1 MKFLKN
7 NKGLYGYINKQRVLE
22 ILKTIFM
29 FACCIGIYLIGY
41 MTLKTNKNIW
51 TIIAIL
57 GVLPASKSAVNMI
70 MFIRYKS
77 IDESLYN
84 AINEAKGK
92 IPVIYELVF
101 TTSERA
107 YYIKSAACCDKTII
121 MYTDEKADKI
131 KAITEHINSCINR
144 EELKGY
150 SLKIYDNLKQYT
162 DRLSEMDSNL
172 DGEND
177 NTHSRLF
184 SLFFAVTL

>member
-1 MKFLKN
+1 
-7 NKGLYGYINKQRVLE
+7 
-22 ILKTIFM
+22 M

-41 MTLKTNKNIW
+41 LTLKTNKNIW

-57 GVLPASKSAVNMI
+57 GVLPASKSAVSMI

-77 IDESLYN
+77 IDETTYN
-84 AINEAKGK
+84 AILNVKGN

-101 TTSERA
+101 TTNEKS
-107 YYIKSAACCDKTII
+107 YYIKSAACSDSTVI
-121 MYTDEKADKI
+121 MYTDEKPDKI
-131 KAITEHINSCINR
+131 KEITEHVNNCILR

-150 SLKIYDNLKQYT
+150 SLKIYGDLKQYT
-162 DRLSEMDSNL
+162 DRLSEMNNNF

-177 NTHSRLF
+177 TTHSRLF